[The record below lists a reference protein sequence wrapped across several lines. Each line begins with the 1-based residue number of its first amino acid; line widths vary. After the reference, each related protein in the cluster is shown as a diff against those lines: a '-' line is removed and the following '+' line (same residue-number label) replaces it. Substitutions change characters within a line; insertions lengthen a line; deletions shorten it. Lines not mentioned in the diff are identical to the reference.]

1 MPFGPLSLV
10 PLPLGTHLCPFPIPG
25 HLLLCYVLRPG
36 TAGEMEGG
44 GAAPG
49 LIWEGRWDGGSPG
62 PTFLSHPQVQSRLA
76 YLLHTGSG
84 DAAALE
90 FLHDSH

>member
-1 MPFGPLSLV
+1 
-10 PLPLGTHLCPFPIPG
+10 
-25 HLLLCYVLRPG
+25 
-36 TAGEMEGG
+36 MEGG